1 MARLLPSDFDITALE
16 MSERRVCQALLTGLD
31 DSWFVVPQVPVVAE
45 GADGEIDIVLVSAE
59 HGVLAVEVKGGV
71 IRIEKGRWF
80 SYDHPMKRSPAQQA
94 VRNKHLL
101 LKRLRSARVDT
112 EGLFVAHVIALPD
125 VGSVPPEGLG
135 TDAPSEIVFAKS
147 SLAHPAEAVK
157 PLLRAHTPVPVEKFE
172 RFLAALRPD
181 VVLDGSEGRV
191 LQAARSRL
199 DEETRVHLAG
209 LEGLDANQRVLVT
222 GGAGTGKT
230 MLAIRWARRAVQRGE
245 RTLVVCFNKPIAERT
260 RKLLEDSGATVSTFH
275 DVLVQLLEP
284 HGFRIGANP
293 TPEYWRDALTDALA
307 FHAERV
313 GTPFDTIVV
322 DEGQD
327 FYAHWFDALQHLL
340 DPRGPQRLLVVA
352 DPAQAIYVQ
361 PWAPP
366 TQMVTMPLVYNLRN
380 CASIAKVVQRL
391 GGPTPLP
398 KAPFGDSVRH
408 FEAGGH
414 AEVRA
419 HVRTALH
426 RLCDEYGVPFSQIA
440 VLTTRSEI
448 RNQLLDE
455 PPEGFP
461 LARWEHRGE
470 DNVLCETVQR
480 TKGLERTAIVL
491 VDLSGTPD
499 PVLVYVGAS
508 RAVSSLSLVGPPS
521 LAHAVGVPVGG
532 GGSAAQ
538 RRRG

>member
-1 MARLLPSDFDITALE
+1 VARLLPSDFDITVLE
-16 MSERRVCQALLTGLD
+16 KSEQRVCQALLTGLD

-45 GADGEIDIVLVSAE
+45 GTDGEIDIVLVSAE

-71 IRIEKGRWF
+71 IRIEKGKWF
-80 SYDHPMKRSPAQQA
+80 SYDNPMKRSPAQQA

-112 EGLFVAHVIALPD
+112 DGLFMGHVIALPD

-135 TDAPSEIVFAKS
+135 TDAPSEIVFAKT
-147 SLAHPAEAVK
+147 SLAHPTEAVTA
-157 PLLRAHTPVPVEKFE
+157 LLRAHTPVPVDRFE

-181 VVLDGSEGRV
+181 IVLDGSEGRV

-199 DEETRVHLAG
+199 DDETRVHLAG

-293 TPEYWRDALTDALA
+293 TPEYWRNALTEALA
-307 FHAERV
+307 FHADRV

-327 FYAHWFDALQHLL
+327 FYAHWFEALQHLL

-366 TQMVTMPLVYNLRN
+366 PKMVTMPLVYNLRN
-380 CASIAKVVQRL
+380 CGSIAKVVQRL

-398 KAPFGDSVRH
+398 KAPFGDAVRH

-414 AEVRA
+414 GEVRA
-419 HVRTALH
+419 HVRAALH
-426 RLCDEYGVPFSQIA
+426 RLCEEYGVPFSQIA
-440 VLTTRSEI
+440 VLTTRTEI

-461 LARWEHRGE
+461 LARWEHRSE

-532 GGSAAQ
+532 GGSPS
-538 RRRG
+538 RRRA